1 MSAAMR
7 RLLARCLLEVRKL
20 TAVLDDGGMAVD
32 AWRDAFAAALARYHT
47 AAQLVGQGG
56 GALDARGRAALT
68 RTVQAQLGFLDKW
81 ALEIQDQA
89 AYTLGRQ
96 ARAALYAQGI
106 GASYWR
112 GATKMLPLP
121 AMPRDGTSQCLSNCG
136 CAWEI
141 AELDGDGNYD
151 CTWQLGKTE
160 NCQTCRQRAAD
171 WSPLQIRD
179 GRLT

>member
-1 MSAAMR
+1 MTAAMR
-7 RLLARCLLEVRKL
+7 RLLARCLLETRRLV
-20 TAVLDDGGMAVD
+20 AALDDGMDVA
-32 AWRDAFAAALARYHT
+32 AWRNAFAATLARYHT
-47 AAQLVGQGG
+47 AAQVVGQGG
-56 GALDARGRAALT
+56 GALDARSRAVLT
-68 RTVQAQLGFLDKW
+68 KAVQAQLGFLDKW

-106 GASYWR
+106 KASYWK
-112 GATKMLPLP
+112 GKIPMLPLP
-121 AMPRDGTSQCLSNCG
+121 AMPADGTTQCLSNCG

-141 AELDGDGNYD
+141 TELDGDGNYD

-171 WSPLQIRD
+171 WAPLQIRD

>member
-1 MSAAMR
+1 MSSSAKIAMATASPSPR
-7 RLLARCLLEVRKL
+7 YSRATFHPNSPNSSVSATSL
-20 TAVLDDGGMAVD
+20 TIGAEIRNEKVTPSGTP
-32 AWRDAFAAALARYHT
+32 AWRVSLLSAFAAALARYHT

-81 ALEIQDQA
+81 ALEIQDKA

-121 AMPRDGTSQCLSNCG
+121 AMPRTAIFLTSFWL
-136 CAWEI
+136 
-141 AELDGDGNYD
+141 
-151 CTWQLGKTE
+151 
-160 NCQTCRQRAAD
+160 
-171 WSPLQIRD
+171 
-179 GRLT
+179 